1 MDNRKLTPGEHLASL
16 RRLWKECFNDTDE
29 FIDMYFTRVY
39 SPQVDYSIE
48 RDGRVVSALQCL
60 PYNMLCGGNTV
71 LAGYLS
77 GVCTDAS
84 YRRQGLAGSLV
95 AQSVADMH
103 RRGCTFAFLI
113 PSGSEVLPFYRQY
126 GFYIA
131 IRRSAMP
138 IRHSGNVTGGTCTVT
153 PATAYSDVLYRL
165 FARRQRER
173 RGYALL
179 HSREQFKT
187 VVDDWIKG
195 GNLILTARLGKKTV
209 SYLFVRPDNE
219 KKVLYVYDAPAGRD
233 AAFASMAGQARGMY
247 PGYDMRAYITG
258 HRAHNTFACARIT
271 DTSKALAAY
280 AAMHPEAD
288 MQISVSG
295 DKLIES
301 NNGFYTVS
309 HGQCTRSSAHAG
321 SFTAMT
327 LAQLTR
333 MIFSGDKMSFNFLL
347 E

>member
-39 SPQVDYSIE
+39 SPQVDY
-48 RDGRVVSALQCL
+48 
-60 PYNMLCGGNTV
+60 
-71 LAGYLS
+71 
-77 GVCTDAS
+77 
-84 YRRQGLAGSLV
+84 
-95 AQSVADMH
+95 SVADMH

-138 IRHSGNVTGGTCTVT
+138 IRHSGNVTGGTCTVI

-233 AAFASMAGQARGMY
+233 AAFASMVGQAQGMY
-247 PGYDMRAYITG
+247 PGYDMRAYITD

-288 MQISVSG
+288 MLISVSG